1 MSYVSTV
8 VDFLNTRTTP
18 EVSLT
23 PEDYTAIA
31 EWEKQEIPLGFV
43 LSSLDRRLVD
53 LETKLAND
61 ADPINEM
68 RSDIVSEFAAWL
80 QERDRANDQ

>member
-18 EVSLT
+18 DIALSA
-23 PEDYTAIA
+23 EDYTTIA

-43 LSSLDRRLVD
+43 LSSLDRRLGGIEAGD
-53 LETKLAND
+53 TNS
-61 ADPINEM
+61 DPI
-68 RSDIVSEFAAWL
+68 SDIRTDIVAEFANWL
-80 QERDRANDQ
+80 QARESVRK